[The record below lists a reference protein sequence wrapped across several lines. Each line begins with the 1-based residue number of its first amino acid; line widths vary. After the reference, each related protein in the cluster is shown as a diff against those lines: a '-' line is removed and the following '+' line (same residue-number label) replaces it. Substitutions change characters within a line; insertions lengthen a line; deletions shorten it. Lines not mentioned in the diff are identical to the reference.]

1 MLKKIKSKLNI
12 GSEWLIL
19 WATLYFGFVLN
30 LAFWSFVFRTVEMT
44 NFSLAIFGFSLF
56 LFVLSPL
63 YCFFNFTFVPYI
75 GKPLMIFLLL
85 ISSTTNY
92 LMISYG
98 VYIDKEMIRNVFET
112 NSREALDLVT
122 VSGVLWVFITGVIPA
137 ILIGLCHVRFSPLW
151 KEVRR
156 RLILVTCTLLLTLGI
171 GIITYKD
178 YASFGRNNRSV
189 TKILNTANY
198 INGTY
203 KYSRKQMLANRQ
215 FIILDSKA
223 RLMDVPDTA
232 KTVLIYVVGE
242 TARAANFSLGGYER
256 KTNPQLEKQDIVYFK
271 DVSSC
276 GTATATSVPCMFS
289 NMTRA
294 GFDANDAKYMENILD
309 LAQTAK
315 HDIIWR
321 ENDDG
326 CKGVCDRVVAED
338 MVQTKHPKYCKEKY
352 CHDEV
357 LLDGLEERLKNITR
371 DTVIVLHTMGSHG
384 PTYYNRYPDEFKKF
398 TPTCDTA
405 DIQNCSREAIVN
417 TYDNTILYTD
427 HVVSSA
433 IDILKKFP
441 QYEAGLLYVSDHGES
456 LGENN
461 IYLHGLPYN
470 IAPQEQT
477 QVPMLFWASDTMKK
491 LDYLDYE
498 CLKKKAT
505 TQSFSH
511 DNLFSSILG
520 LLEIDSKTYRP
531 EMDIFK
537 TCRTKDFMK

>member
-12 GSEWLIL
+12 GSDWLIL
-19 WATLYFGFVLN
+19 WVTLYFGFVLN
-30 LAFWSFVFRTVEMT
+30 LAFWLFVFRTVEMT

-63 YCFFNFTFVPYI
+63 YCFFNLTFVPYI
-75 GKPLMIFLLL
+75 GKPLMISLLL

-92 LMISYG
+92 LMINYG

-112 NSREALDLVT
+112 NSREALDLIT
-122 VSGVLWVFITGVIPA
+122 VSGMLWVFITGVIPA

-203 KYSRKQMLANRQ
+203 KYGRKQMLANRQ

-232 KTVLIYVVGE
+232 KAVLVYMVGE
-242 TARAANFSLGGYER
+242 TARAQNFSLGGYER
-256 KTNPQLEKQDIVYFK
+256 KTNPKLEKQDIVYFK

-309 LAQTAK
+309 LAKTAQY
-315 HDIIWR
+315 DVIWR

-326 CKGVCDRVVAED
+326 CKGVCDRIVAED

-441 QYEAGLLYVSDHGES
+441 QYEAGLIYVSDHGES

-491 LDYLDYE
+491 LDYIDYE

-537 TCRTKDFMK
+537 MCRTKNFMK